1 MNLVVRPLTIAD
13 IEDVLAIQEAAYEP
27 KYVES
32 RESFTSK
39 ISFAP
44 DYCLGVFLK
53 ESLIGYVIALPAP
66 TGFSMPLNAHSFNS
80 EPSSLSSI
88 LYLHDLAVHPSR
100 QRTGLGDLLF
110 SNLLF
115 KGLDLGLVAIE
126 LIAIP
131 SALGYWSRLGFFK
144 SGLQDFKDYEIGSSR
159 LKLNLTVGLDH
170 IQIQP
175 IQKSDL
181 AFMLKKDEVFSS
193 CSKYFD
199 SPLEDEE
206 SRKRAFG
213 ILYEDKQIVGLAEFQ
228 LQSDQHSL
236 IRYVMF
242 SSESNKTKGLE
253 LIVSWGTMLS
263 KATQSK
269 YELIVEDLSLLTD

>member
-1 MNLVVRPLTIAD
+1 MNPVVRPLTIAD
-13 IEDVLAIQEAAYEP
+13 IEEVLAIQGAAYDP

-44 DYCLGVFLK
+44 DFCLGVFLK
-53 ESLIGYVIALPAP
+53 EDLIGYVIALPAP
-66 TGFSMPLNAHSFNS
+66 TGFTMPLNAHSFNS
-80 EPSSLSSI
+80 EPYSLSSI

-100 QRTGLGDLLF
+100 QQTGLGGLLF
-110 SNLLF
+110 NNLLF
-115 KGLDLGLVAIE
+115 KGLNLGLVAIE

-131 SALGYWSRLGFFK
+131 SALGYWSHLGFCK
-144 SGLQDFKDYEIGSSR
+144 SRIQDFNDYEAGSCR
-159 LKLNLTVGLDH
+159 LKLDLTFGLNH

-181 AFMLKKDEVFSS
+181 TFMLKNDEVFLS

-199 SPLEDEE
+199 SQFEDGG
-206 SRKRAFG
+206 SRKRVFG
-213 ILYEDKQIVGLAEFQ
+213 ILHEDEQIVGLAEFQ

-242 SSESNKTKGLE
+242 FSDSNRSKGSE
-253 LIVSWGTMLS
+253 LIISWGKMLS

-269 YELIVEDLSLLTD
+269 YELIVENLSPLTD